1 MAKKKFSSD
10 LLRDL
15 HAEAV
20 APIPSLEEENTEL
33 AELSL
38 DEQSRLEECE
48 EVIHKGLKT
57 FVEVG
62 SALYEIRDKKLYR
75 NHFKTFESYCQER
88 WQLKRQR
95 AYELM
100 GAAEIVNQLS
110 ENLSE
115 ISDKTT
121 IAPPDKESHAAALSR
136 IPAVLRFRAWQKIV
150 EESVQQARPVTVKL
164 INEVT
169 DTLIDEQDTAEP
181 PAKSLDENEELLK
194 QMRSKVAK
202 AKLDDVRIE
211 ISGKWLIKNKLEDI
225 WKRISPDATDEISE
239 DYRAL
244 ITLNQAEKIGIIRKL
259 K

>member
-20 APIPSLEEENTEL
+20 APLPALDDDSTEL
-33 AELSL
+33 SELSFE
-38 DEQSRLEECE
+38 EQSRLEECE
-48 EVIHKGLKT
+48 EIIHKGLKT

-75 NHFKTFESYCQER
+75 SHYKTFESYCQDR

-115 ISDKTT
+115 ISDKT

-164 INEVT
+164 ITEVT
-169 DTLIDEQDTAEP
+169 DTLIEEQEPGQAAAKNPDET
-181 PAKSLDENEELLK
+181 EELLK
-194 QMRSKVAK
+194 QIRNKVAK

-225 WKRISPDATDEISE
+225 WKRISPDAAHEISE

-244 ITLNQAEKIGIIRKL
+244 ITLTQAEKMGIIRKL